1 METSCRLSGLERWLL
16 ALPFAGGLVFGLFP
30 FLVPVAFAS
39 FTGFSGNDPF
49 IYRLAGAAT
58 FGYAVALALGLQQG
72 TWAAVRL
79 VVIAVLTFNL
89 ASLYACSF
97 ELLSPSTNG
106 GVKPI
111 VFLILA
117 TSIAI
122 VAICGGLLSRHRTDA
137 RPTPNIAPWVGRF
150 IVVATILALVFGL
163 TPLFYPQ
170 LNHLFGFKVTDLF
183 LYRQAGAA
191 TLGYAV
197 MGVFELR
204 SRNWQEIRWPIVMAA
219 VFNGLSFLAA
229 LLTLILGESLLLP
242 ALVAV
247 ATLCVTVAAIVVLR
261 TRGGT
266 STETQTAPSA
276 QP

>member
-1 METSCRLSGLERWLL
+1 METSSRLNGLERWLL
-16 ALPFAGGLVFGLFP
+16 ALPLAGGLVFGLFP

-106 GVKPI
+106 EVKPI
-111 VFLILA
+111 VLLILA

-122 VAICGGLLSRHRTDA
+122 VTICGGLLYRHRTDA
-137 RPTPNIAPWVGRF
+137 RPTPNIATWVGRF
-150 IVVATILALVFGL
+150 IVVATIVALVFGL

-204 SRNWQEIRWPIVMAA
+204 SRNWQEIRWPTAA
-219 VFNGLSFLAA
+219 FTKIDLCDKMKACEHTLTIYDSVFCTRLIRGSHEQRLARR
-229 LLTLILGESLLLP
+229 LKSHEPQSSGIS
-242 ALVAV
+242 
-247 ATLCVTVAAIVVLR
+247 
-261 TRGGT
+261 
-266 STETQTAPSA
+266 S
-276 QP
+276 